1 MDNSKNRWSI
11 TVDRDLR
18 PAYYDKFHCL
28 AAGCR
33 LSCCV
38 GWNIPFNKK
47 DYLSMK
53 RQNASPELAERL
65 ERALRRVRDGRY
77 GESIYAEFD
86 MPDGVCP
93 LLREDCLCALQAEK
107 GPEAL
112 PLVCR
117 TFPRREAYQPSGYLE
132 RSLSPACEGVLALLW
147 ELTEGVDFLSDPL
160 PKEKWRALSPDG
172 ETGFCPYFAD
182 IRELCIDLLQDR
194 RFPLP
199 KRVWIMGM
207 VLRELAEGEAGVPAW
222 LARSRALAE
231 GLASGGLPEEPEQDR
246 LLAMFLS
253 HNIQTLSV
261 TNEGNQALKELREQL
276 LEHCGVSM
284 NENGRVFV
292 SVHPYRAARE
302 RFERN
307 FGDREYFFENLM
319 VTLLYMLNFPDPAS
333 PEALWKSYVNFCNL
347 YGFYRFV
354 AVMSC
359 REGSSGD
366 REELFRS
373 LVFASR
379 ALLHNSAR
387 RVGLRDELFQHGS
400 ATLAHMA
407 VLLNG

>member
-1 MDNSKNRWSI
+1 
-11 TVDRDLR
+11 
-18 PAYYDKFHCL
+18 
-28 AAGCR
+28 
-33 LSCCV
+33 
-38 GWNIPFNKK
+38 
-47 DYLSMK
+47 
-53 RQNASPELAERL
+53 
-65 ERALRRVRDGRY
+65 
-77 GESIYAEFD
+77 
-86 MPDGVCP
+86 
-93 LLREDCLCALQAEK
+93 
-107 GPEAL
+107 
-112 PLVCR
+112 
-117 TFPRREAYQPSGYLE
+117 
-132 RSLSPACEGVLALLW
+132 
-147 ELTEGVDFLSDPL
+147 
-160 PKEKWRALSPDG
+160 
-172 ETGFCPYFAD
+172 
-182 IRELCIDLLQDR
+182 
-194 RFPLP
+194 
-199 KRVWIMGM
+199 
-207 VLRELAEGEAGVPAW
+207 
-222 LARSRALAE
+222 
-231 GLASGGLPEEPEQDR
+231 
-246 LLAMFLS
+246 MFLS

-261 TNEGNQALKELREQL
+261 TNEGNRALKELREQL

-333 PEALWKSYVNFCNL
+333 PEELWKSYVNFYNL

-359 REGSSGD
+359 REGSAGD